1 MRKILDALYRGSGA
15 LAALFLLAI
24 CLIVLAQ
31 VGANIASAAYKAL
44 TGEAIGLVIP
54 SYAEFAGFFL
64 AASTFLGLA
73 YALNAGAHIRVSL
86 VIQNFHGRTRQL
98 IELWCV
104 LIGAVFSGYFAWYTV
119 GLVMESYE
127 FGDLST
133 GMVPVPL
140 WIAQVPMALGLIIL
154 TVAFIDSFFTLLA
167 GRIPPYAHDEQDT
180 ADEAVLHGE

>member
-1 MRKILDALYRGSGA
+1 MRKFLDALYRGSGA
-15 LAALFLLAI
+15 LAAMFLLAI

-31 VGANIASAAYKAL
+31 VGANIVSAAYKAL

-73 YALNAGAHIRVSL
+73 YALNSGAHIRVSL
-86 VIQNFHGRTRQL
+86 VIQNFHGRSRQ
-98 IELWCV
+98 IVELWCV
-104 LIGAVFSGYFAWYTV
+104 IVGGVFSGYFAWYTV
-119 GLVMESYE
+119 GLVLESYE
-127 FGDLST
+127 FGDLSP

-140 WIAQVPMALGLIIL
+140 WIVQVPMALGLIIL
-154 TVAFIDSFFTLLA
+154 TIAFVDSFFTLLA
-167 GRIPPYAHDEQDT
+167 GRMPPYERDDPDT